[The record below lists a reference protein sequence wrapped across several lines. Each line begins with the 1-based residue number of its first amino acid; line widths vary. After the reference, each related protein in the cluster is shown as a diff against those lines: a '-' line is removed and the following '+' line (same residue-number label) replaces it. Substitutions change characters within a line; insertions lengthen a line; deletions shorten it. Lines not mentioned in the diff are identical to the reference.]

1 MSLPYLS
8 TAGYG
13 FGSRVLTF
21 TSGNA
26 NGVSFIANEYDPTE
40 PTGRTERTTELGAP
54 NGFILFEDRRTVRG
68 QLQYASNATPVPDRG
83 DQFMVTRR
91 TTNTN
96 GVANT
101 ININYAVTQVG
112 NPERPR
118 DFWVLDFE
126 GLENK

>member
-1 MSLPYLS
+1 MSLPFLS

-13 FGSRVLTF
+13 YGSRILTF

-26 NGVSFIANEYDPTE
+26 NGVSFIGNEYDPTE
-40 PTGRTERTTELGAP
+40 PTAQATRTTELGAP
-54 NGFILFEDRRTVRG
+54 NGLILFEERRTLRA
-68 QLQYASNATPVPDRG
+68 QLQYANNATPVPDRG
-83 DQFMVTRR
+83 DTLTVTRR

-101 ININYAVTQVG
+101 INVNYVVNQMG

-118 DFWVLDFE
+118 DFWVLDIE
-126 GLENK
+126 GIEAK